1 MSKYVV
7 FTYLDAEGD
16 SIFIGL
22 LKQAP
27 GDFSNTV
34 ELLETVDSSTGYR
47 FSDAEIS
54 RFEGVKI
61 VSRDLSLEEASAAV
75 AASRKVLAFAMGKRV
90 AFKQIN
96 ATYSK
101 RLKVEVAQSY
111 QDTYNEAVAYE
122 QDRASEQ
129 SADEETEEPAEED
142 ITEEPREEATEES
155 TEEPATKLPLDVIEF
170 AKTTDVQTLLM
181 KHAKCGLL
189 IHKYRL
195 GDDADSLPALWYE
208 YLAQVAEKRVKHI
221 APDRVASIIPIDSWF
236 KFSLAEVKDRLSKL
250 DAAATGT
257 GVSAELP
264 SHTSSF
270 AHQYIIAEHSE
281 RVNADPEALAKAQ
294 EDFQEYERMEA
305 EAAKHEKVPQVIP
318 EKLDFDAIMESQ
330 PEQDEET
337 KKSARIA
344 KALVEQYSPENNKQS
359 DEEDEKDEKTYLMLL
374 HAKFAMKSI
383 IARRQ
388 ENEEEQEKYRERALK
403 VERTLAKKFN
413 VDPDALVS
421 FESIG
426 RLRSNALKQSLLEVQ
441 QDIDK
446 LKEKKIDRE
455 TARPMTE
462 IERLNISISQE
473 KAILE
478 AMKSN
483 PNSTAAQRNKQRALI
498 RKYEADLAELG

>member
-122 QDRASEQ
+122 QDRASEHNP
-129 SADEETEEPAEED
+129 TEEEL
-142 ITEEPREEATEES
+142 EEAVEES
-155 TEEPATKLPLDVIEF
+155 TEESVEEKAEEHTPAELPRDVVEF
-170 AKTTDVQTLLM
+170 AKTSDVQTLLM

-195 GDDADSLPALWYE
+195 GNDADSLPALWYE
-208 YLAQVAEKRVKHI
+208 YLAQIAEKRVNHI
-221 APDRVASIIPIDSWF
+221 APDRVASIIPVDSWA
-236 KFSLAEVKDRLSKL
+236 KFSLAEVNDRLNKL
-250 DAAATGT
+250 DAAAAGT

-281 RVNADPEALAKAQ
+281 RVSADPVASAKAQ

-318 EKLDFDAIMESQ
+318 EKLDFDVLMESQ
-330 PEQDEET
+330 PEQQDEET

-344 KALVEQYSPENNKQS
+344 KALVEQYSPDNKED
-359 DEEDEKDEKTYLMLL
+359 DEEDAKDEKTYLMLL

-388 ENEEEQEKYRERALK
+388 ENEEDQEKYRARALK
-403 VERTLAKKFN
+403 VERTLINRFS

-426 RLRSNALKQSLLEVQ
+426 RLRSNALKQGLIEVQ

-455 TARPMTE
+455 TAKPMTE

-478 AMKSN
+478 AMKNN
-483 PNSTAAQRNKQRALI
+483 PNCTAAQRNKQRALI
-498 RKYEADLAELG
+498 RKYKAELADLV